1 MANTTIQ
8 LKRSAAT
15 GNTPVYTDIDYGE
28 LALNYADGKLYYRT
42 VLDTV
47 SSIFTPNLYETV
59 NVNGTLLIPTSST
72 EILSFQPK
80 NYISLNAN
88 TITNTIEIDETLS
101 SQVVFNTGGTITGDL
116 TVNGSTKS
124 LYAEQTSNTYTLA
137 TLSQTTIDSFD
148 INVYRTAKYL
158 VQITQ
163 GTKYH
168 ATEFMLIHNGTN
180 VNAIEYAT
188 VTTDGELGTFDAD
201 INTGLVRLRFTPT
214 NTNSRTLKFQRT
226 LIQL

>member
-8 LKRSAAT
+8 LKRSAT
-15 GNTPVYTDIDYGE
+15 IGNSPVYTDIDYGE
-28 LALNYADGKLYYRT
+28 LAINYADGKLYYRT
-42 VLDTV
+42 VSDTV

-59 NVNGTLLIPTSST
+59 NVNGTLLIPTT
-72 EILSFQPK
+72 PTDILSLQPK
-80 NYISLNAN
+80 NYISLQAN

-116 TVNGSTKS
+116 TVNGATKS
-124 LYAEQTSNTYTLA
+124 LYAEQTSNTFTLA
-137 TLSQTTIDSFD
+137 TLSQTTIDSFN
-148 INVYRTAKYL
+148 INNFRTAKYL
-158 VQITQ
+158 VQVTQ

-201 INTGLVRLRFTPT
+201 INTGLVRLRFTAT
-214 NTNSRTLKFQRT
+214 NTNSRTIKFQRT